1 MPARERQTACFITRF
16 GVFFSALF
24 AVQIGKRMNFPPRWR
39 KKKRQRTPSAECG
52 HELRKQE

>member
-1 MPARERQTACFITRF
+1 MPARERQTAYFITRF

-24 AVQIGKRMNFPPRWR
+24 AVQIGKRMNSPTALAE
-39 KKKRQRTPSAECG
+39 KRQRMPSAECG